1 MSPANHSPLTDDQTS
16 FEHGRAAGQ
25 HAAQHLG
32 ANAPLSPRQLA
43 WLNGFLDGLLT
54 GASLPQAAEPG
65 RFIESTQLEN
75 ATRLGAQRHE
85 QLAPEIYTRAELLG
99 RAELTSDTPTR
110 VESGL
115 TPDTNARSEGYSRL
129 DAGRPE
135 AGSRFDVA
143 PHEAAS
149 RVEGALRSELPRFEP
164 ALRVSTQLLT
174 QAASNL
180 GTSANENGGLGVNA
194 TDLAVQVRASLA
206 TSSKRAANIADEGRS
221 KYSPDNPFAARIVQ
235 ITANQARNPS
245 AWRLTLDVE
254 GSGLRCR
261 PGDVLGVVPSN
272 DPDLVRR
279 LLRRLG
285 AKGQETVTTARGTGP
300 AWRALLEEFSI
311 TQVTKELL
319 WVLASSTRNT
329 NEARQLETLA
339 NTGSQG
345 SETPLATI
353 LRRFP
358 SSRPSLNDFVNSLC
372 PLVPQYYPLASARS
386 RQADTLEILAAKH
399 PNETRSVVHQL
410 HQEKLAQGDW
420 LPVFVDS
427 KPHVH
432 PPSEIGSPV
441 ILLAPGVGAACAFAF
456 LAERAA
462 TRGSGRNWLFTSPID
477 GETEAAYAEH
487 FAAWQTSRI
496 IGRLDVSPT
505 QQLGKR
511 LLDHGEMVQAWVVD
525 GSHLY
530 VYGTKSDCHE
540 LEQALAQLLVIR
552 ARITQE
558 EAHKRLDAMRTS
570 GQLRTN
576 TVS

>member
-1 MSPANHSPLTDDQTS
+1 M
-16 FEHGRAAGQ
+16 
-25 HAAQHLG
+25 
-32 ANAPLSPRQLA
+32 A
-43 WLNGFLDGLLT
+43 WLNGFLDGLLSGSSLGQSGEAVRFAE
-54 GASLPQAAEPG
+54 GALPDAAHADYQRTELPRPETYGRMESLRPD
-65 RFIESTQLEN
+65 
-75 ATRLGAQRHE
+75 
-85 QLAPEIYTRAELLG
+85 YTRSEQVRSENSDGVLRGDAAGRGGRGDLPSRSELG
-99 RAELTSDTPTR
+99 RPELEARFDSMPVSDPGSLADAGFR
-110 VESGL
+110 GDMS
-115 TPDTNARSEGYSRL
+115 ARSEP
-129 DAGRPE
+129 A
-135 AGSRFDVA
+135 
-143 PHEAAS
+143 
-149 RVEGALRSELPRFEP
+149 RFEP
-164 ALRVSTQLLT
+164 ALRVVSQPYLAHHVEGAVGHTAHEN
-174 QAASNL
+174 AAL
-180 GTSANENGGLGVNA
+180 PVNP
-194 TDLAVQVRASLA
+194 TDLAVHVRASLA
-206 TSSKRAANIADEGRS
+206 TSGKRAASLADEGRS
-221 KYSPDNPFAARIVQ
+221 KYSADNPFAARIVQ
-235 ITANQARNPS
+235 IISNQARNPS

-285 AKGQETVTTARGTGP
+285 AKGQETVTTSRGTGP

-329 NEARQLETLA
+329 SEARQLEALA
-339 NTGSQG
+339 NGGAPGGDS
-345 SETPLATI
+345 PLATI

-358 SSRPSLNDFVNSLC
+358 GARPSLNDFVNSLSQ
-372 PLVPQYYPLASARS
+372 LVPQYYPLASARS

-399 PNETRSVVHQL
+399 TAETRSVVHQL

-420 LPVFVDS
+420 LPVFVDA

-432 PPSEIGSPV
+432 PPTDVSSPV

-511 LLDHGEMVQAWVVD
+511 LIDHGEMVQAWVVD
-525 GSHLY
+525 GSYLY
-530 VYGTKSDCHE
+530 IYGTTTDCQE
-540 LEQALAQLLVIR
+540 LEQALAQLLVMR
-552 ARITQE
+552 ARVSQE

-570 GQLRTN
+570 GQLRVN
-576 TVS
+576 NVS